1 MKKYLFICGG
11 LLLVTVLTSVKYV
24 FAETEDIIPPEYKTI
39 WNDDVNRRIDQRIEQ
54 YRKANAE
61 ITLKNVRKGSKVQV
75 EQITHSFLFGAHLF
89 NFDQLGSDD
98 LNRKYK
104 ALYGSNAL
112 FNSATIGF
120 YWKAF
125 EPEKGRIRFIADKE
139 DSAEFWNGLKEPWKQ
154 PHWRRP
160 APDRIMDFCEKNGIQ
175 MHGHPIIYL
184 RIAPD
189 WLTVHKNNLPEL
201 ERAFAKHIHDIA
213 KCVGNR
219 IGSWDVVNESVDPVP
234 GKPRYGYPLG
244 DYTYKSYKQAA
255 VEFDQNVKLNIND
268 SWRNV
273 YPPFIKSLIDRG
285 AKIDVIGLQM
295 HIFDTPN
302 MKKVAAGKK
311 ALPNG
316 TSWQPA
322 EVESYLKELDQF
334 KRPIHLSEIT
344 IPAPGTDEKAN
355 AVQAR
360 VTRDMYRLW
369 FSWPSIY
376 RITWWNVVDGCGYR
390 GEPTMSGLFNRQ
402 MKPKPVYFVMNNLI
416 NKEWKTNLTLT
427 AESEKIKFRGFKGK
441 YRITWTDA
449 NNKKQSK
456 EITVE

>member
-1 MKKYLFICGG
+1 MKKLLFLFSVIFI
-11 LLLVTVLTSVKYV
+11 LTSVT
-24 FAETEDIIPPEYKTI
+24 FAIDKDEISPEYKAL
-39 WNDDVNRRIDQRIEQ
+39 WNDNVNRQIDQRIEK
-54 YRKANAE
+54 YRKADAKVILE
-61 ITLKNVRKGSKVQV
+61 NVQKGSRVKV
-75 EQITHSFLFGAHLF
+75 EQLTHSFLFGAHLF

-98 LNRKYK
+98 LNKKYK
-104 ALYGSNAL
+104 ALYGENAL
-112 FNSATIGF
+112 FNSATVGF
-120 YWKAF
+120 YWQAF
-125 EPEKGRIRFIADKE
+125 ETEKGQIRFKSE
-139 DSAEFWNGLKEPWKQ
+139 KKDSAEFWNGLKEPWKQ

-160 APDRIMDFCEKNGIQ
+160 APEHIMDFCEKKGIQ

-184 RIAPD
+184 RVTPD
-189 WLTVHKNNLPEL
+189 WLNVHKNNLPEL
-201 ERAFAKHIHDIA
+201 ERAFARHIHDITSLA
-213 KCVGNR
+213 GNR

-234 GKPRYGYPLG
+234 GKSRYGYPLG

-255 VEFDQNVKLNIND
+255 AEFDKSVKLNIND
-268 SWRNV
+268 SWRDV

-302 MKKVAAGKK
+302 MLKVAAGKS

-316 TSWQPA
+316 TSWKPA
-322 EVESYLKELDQF
+322 DVEGYLKELDQF
-334 KRPIHLSEIT
+334 KRPVHLSEIT
-344 IPAPGTDEKAN
+344 IPAPGTDAKAN
-355 AVQAR
+355 AIQAR

-376 RITWWNVVDGCGYR
+376 RITWWNVVDGCGYK
-390 GEPTMSGLFNRQ
+390 GEPTMSGLFTRQ
-402 MKPKPVYFVMNNLI
+402 MEPKPVYFVLNDLI

-427 AESEKIKFRGFKGK
+427 AESDQIKFRGFRGK
-441 YRITWTDA
+441 YRITWTDI